1 MKVINKFMFLLLAS
15 VIFVSCE
22 GKGSKENLKGSL
34 PESGSETVSEEMRTV
49 EIDIS
54 GMTCEI
60 GCAKLIQSKLYKT
73 EGVSFAEVRFT
84 DSTGVVSFDA
94 NLLNENDLRKVVE
107 AAGGGDLYRVRSI
120 SEIKIPDNEAESLE
134 NAQ

>member
-1 MKVINKFMFLLLAS
+1 MFLLLAS

-22 GKGSKENLKGSL
+22 GKGSKEE
-34 PESGSETVSEEMRTV
+34 PVTADIRTV

-73 EGVSFAEVRFT
+73 EGVSFAEVRFA

-94 NLLNENDLRKVVE
+94 NRLNESDLKKVVE
-107 AAGGGDLYRVRSI
+107 AAGGGDLYRVRKI
-120 SEIKIPDNEAESLE
+120 SEADEPANEEAMPDISE
-134 NAQ
+134 

>member
-1 MKVINKFMFLLLAS
+1 MKVINKFMFLLFAF

-22 GKGSKENLKGSL
+22 GKKSQ
-34 PESGSETVSEEMRTV
+34 EEPVTADIRTV

-73 EGVSFAEVRFT
+73 EGVSFAEVRFA

-94 NLLNENDLRKVVE
+94 NRLTENDLKKVVE
-107 AAGGGDLYRVRSI
+107 AAGGGDLYRVRKI
-120 SEIKIPDNEAESLE
+120 SEADEPGNEDVMPDAS
-134 NAQ
+134 Q

>member
-1 MKVINKFMFLLLAS
+1 MFPLAAL

-22 GKGSKENLKGSL
+22 GKRSENNQEGSVEQAQAEPKSADL
-34 PESGSETVSEEMRTV
+34 RTV
-49 EIDIS
+49 ELDIS

-73 EGVSFAEVRFT
+73 EGVSFAEVRFA
-84 DSTGVVSFDA
+84 DSTGVVSYDA
-94 NLLNENDLRKVVE
+94 NRLTEKDLKAVVE

-120 SEIKIPDNEAESLE
+120 SVAVDLADREDSAET
-134 NAQ
+134 AQ

>member
-1 MKVINKFMFLLLAS
+1 MFLLSAF

-22 GKGSKENLKGSL
+22 GKRSRVEPL
-34 PESGSETVSEEMRTV
+34 TADIRTV

-73 EGVSFAEVRFT
+73 EGVSFAEVRFA

-94 NLLNENDLRKVVE
+94 NRLTENDLKKVVE
-107 AAGGGDLYRVRSI
+107 AAGGGDLYRVRKI
-120 SEIKIPDNEAESLE
+120 SEADEPGNEDVIPDAS
-134 NAQ
+134 Q

>member
-15 VIFVSCE
+15 VIFVSCQ
-22 GKGSKENLKGSL
+22 GKDSKEE
-34 PESGSETVSEEMRTV
+34 PVTADIRTV

-73 EGVSFAEVRFT
+73 EGVSFAEVSFS

-94 NLLNENDLRKVVE
+94 NRLTENDLKKVVE
-107 AAGGGDLYRVRSI
+107 AAGGGELYRVRRI
-120 SEIKIPDNEAESLE
+120 SKADEPANEGTMTDD
-134 NAQ
+134 AQ